1 MNWPNKLKARGENSG
16 AAEIVENHLRTMRV
30 PGIDMGTISKITRSL
45 REARPNETVMSGQI
59 LKKGE

>member
-1 MNWPNKLKARGENSG
+1 MKARGENSG
-16 AAEIVENHLRTMRV
+16 AAEIIENHLRTVRV